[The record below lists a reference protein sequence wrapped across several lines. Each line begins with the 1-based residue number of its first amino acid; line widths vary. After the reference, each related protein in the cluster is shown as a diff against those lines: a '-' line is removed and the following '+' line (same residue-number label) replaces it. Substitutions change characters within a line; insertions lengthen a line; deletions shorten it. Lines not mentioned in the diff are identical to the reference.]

1 MIKIYKNNDYKVVTN
16 GVFKSIYEPLGYK
29 PVVENK
35 KVVKVQPKVEEPKVE
50 EPKIEEPKVEEPVEL
65 EPKKESS
72 RPKRKRGE

>member
-35 KVVKVQPKVEEPKVE
+35 KVVKVQPKIE